1 MSPRWRTL
9 KELRALLTQYR
20 AWEERHDDV
29 QVTALIHGR
38 PVPGTP
44 SLLERVRA
52 MRGAQ

>member
-1 MSPRWRTL
+1 MSPRWCTL
-9 KELRALLTQYR
+9 ADLRALLAQYR
-20 AWEERHDDV
+20 AWEARHDDV

-52 MRGAQ
+52 MRGAL